1 MIQTGKNPMRIVMP
15 LFDFHN
21 DSSEEFIFEGGKYAL
36 RRFNPDDEIPNT
48 DLFSKLDVKYMKR
61 ECWAIVAENP
71 DVEKYK
77 QEVNILLLSFKIY
90 RLAPLFIKYRLC
102 KEDETLCS
110 ILYDTMQYVL
120 REKSC
125 PIIVSNDL
133 VVINNGFSNL
143 LQMRTISNR
152 TQNALYFLYRG
163 FHSSKMIDC
172 FMFLMSAVES
182 LFSGESRGGVTKIIC
197 SRVSSFLNNKE
208 RCKYQ
213 NIEDLYDL
221 RSKIVHGRV
230 TVDDEIKGHLATLH
244 ELEYVITECMKKMLD
259 EKIYLIYEDAQKKE
273 IYFSKLVV
281 GK

>member
-1 MIQTGKNPMRIVMP
+1 MP
-15 LFDFHN
+15 LFDFYY
-21 DSSEEFIFEGGKYAL
+21 DGSEEFAFEGGKYAL
-36 RRFNPDDEIPNT
+36 QRCNPDDEIPNT
-48 DLFSKLDVKYMKR
+48 DLFSKLDVTYMKR
-61 ECWAIVAENP
+61 ECWAIVAESP

-125 PIIVSNDL
+125 PIIASKDL
-133 VVINNGFSNL
+133 AVINSGFSNL

-172 FMFLMSAVES
+172 FMLLMSAIES
-182 LFSGESRGGVTKIIC
+182 LFSDEKRRGATTSIC
-197 SRVSSFLNNKE
+197 LRVSSFLDNKA
-208 RCKYQ
+208 RCTYQ
-213 NIEDLYDL
+213 DINALHDL

-230 TVDDEIKGHLATLH
+230 VVTDDIKGQLPTPH
-244 ELEYVITECMKKMLD
+244 ELEYVVTECIKKMLD
-259 EKIYLIYEDAQKKE
+259 EEIYPIYSDVEKKE
-273 IYFSKLVV
+273 NYFNKLI